1 MARAIP
7 TRRAVD
13 GVIQIRYGTDLTVE
27 DSGDVAVGPGAFD
40 AQQTGRIP
48 DGAEAGDDVGGSLE
62 RLARVRLRMR
72 LPSRQVWRS
81 RMAGL
86 LAWLGMDSMWKDTG
100 ESYGNVTGRVSGHRT
115 KIRIQERRYGA
126 KPFDIKRLSAYRP
139 T

>member
-72 LPSRQVWRS
+72 LRMRQVWRS

-100 ESYGNVTGRVSGHRT
+100 ERYGNATGSVTDQ
-115 KIRIQERRYGA
+115 KINYNKNNR
-126 KPFDIKRLSAYRP
+126 K
-139 T
+139 